1 MNFELTSKISH
12 KTLLILHQ
20 KGLCCSLL
28 LRLCQPDITWRE
40 QWRSEKRIED
50 IHQWRCRIIDILK
63 INQIYKIPR
72 IRIFK
77 TISVTLILATD
88 VNDHFFTLKNASIM
102 EPKNSCAEMSE
113 SSKTLKMIVLIMFS
127 ILELV
132 WDLISD
138 ISAQEFLD
146 PNDSDTKI
154 KSTT

>member
-77 TISVTLILATD
+77 TISVTSILATD
-88 VNDHFFTLKNASIM
+88 VDDHFFTLKTRLYNGTKKLLCGNIW
-102 EPKNSCAEMSE
+102 KFQTAENGCVHHVQN
-113 SSKTLKMIVLIMFS
+113 TR
-127 ILELV
+127 
-132 WDLISD
+132 ISLGLNFWHF
-138 ISAQEFLD
+138 QEFLD

-154 KSTT
+154 KSPT